1 MKANTFKST
10 KSLGLVVL
18 ILLLV
23 RFLLLA
29 TAPLISNA
37 VAKFIVTTG
46 VLGYEELQAFNT
58 GTSFLSMALI
68 IAFLIC
74 LICWF
79 SCVYNNY
86 LATRVDDNNVTS
98 ATMAVVYWFIPLVN
112 LVMPYILLKKA
123 MDNTNSI
130 LVSVGII
137 RNRATS
143 TILLVVWWCMFFFEF
158 YVYPIVSLLMHMNLD
173 YQSMQMQKIEMF
185 FTAIWLIGIVLL
197 LVFGILTFF
206 LVRFFR
212 QAEKQ
217 IGVPPPIN
225 DGLINY

>member
-1 MKANTFKST
+1 MQINTFKST
-10 KSLGLVVL
+10 KSLGLAVL

-79 SCVYNNY
+79 SRVYNNY
-86 LATRVDDNNVTS
+86 LATRVDDSKVTS

-112 LVMPYILLKKA
+112 LVMPYVLLKKA

-137 RNRATS
+137 RNRATT
-143 TILLVVWWCMFFFEF
+143 TILLVVWWWMFFFEF
-158 YVYPIVSLLMHMNLD
+158 YIYPIVNLVIRINID
-173 YQSMQMQKIEMF
+173 YRSMGMQEIGILYS
-185 FTAIWLIGIVLL
+185 AIWLVNVAFLF
-197 LVFGILTFF
+197 VFGILTFF

-217 IGVPPPIN
+217 MGVPPPIN
-225 DGLINY
+225 DELINY